1 MKKLFCVILIFMF
14 SFVFLCAC
22 GGKSNV
28 NSLHINFNFVVEDT
42 LEDGGGKQVKV
53 VLLAGQSN
61 ATGAAYGSI
70 LKQKISEAEYNKYV
84 SGWENVYINY
94 NTENGQNK
102 SNGFTHT
109 NIESYY
115 TFGPEIGL
123 GEKLGQESD
132 EYFIIKYSYN
142 GSDLF
147 RHWDKDNKCLFKGL
161 VEFTKKSIN
170 YLKDKNYKPEI
181 VAMCW
186 MQGESD
192 AYYNKAE
199 QYYEN
204 TKNFVSNIRQEFGN
218 IKWIDA
224 AISSSWNDFQI
235 INNSKFKFS
244 QLSDKNYYIDTIAA
258 GLTCNLEP
266 KGNPDIAHYDSL
278 SQIKLGHLFADAIL
292 S

>member
-1 MKKLFCVILIFMF
+1 MFLLF
-14 SFVFLCAC
+14 FLCSC
-22 GGKSNV
+22 GDNSNV
-28 NSLHINFNFVVEDT
+28 NSLNINFNFVVNDT

-61 ATGAAYGSI
+61 ATGVAYVNI
-70 LKQKISEAEYNKYV
+70 LKEKVSDAVYDKYV
-84 SGWENVYINY
+84 SGWQNVYINY
-94 NTENGQNK
+94 NTENGLNK
-102 SNGFTHT
+102 SDGFVHT

-132 EYFIIKYSYN
+132 EYFIIKYSYG

-147 RHWDKDNKCLFKGL
+147 RHWDKENECLFKGL
-161 VEFTKKSIN
+161 VEFTQKSIN
-170 YLKDKNYKPEI
+170 YLKEKNYIPEI

-192 AYYNKAE
+192 AYYDKAE
-199 QYYEN
+199 QYYDN

-224 AISSSWNDFQI
+224 AISSSWKDYQI
-235 INNSKFKFS
+235 VNNSKFEFS
-244 QLSDKNYYIDTIAA
+244 KLSDNNYYIDTIAA

-266 KGNPDIAHYDSL
+266 EDNPDLAHYDTL

-292 S
+292 N